1 MLSRL
6 SGLHRREG
14 DDVPAPPENELDQEA
29 QAALGRVKLDLL
41 TAEPSIITPFT
52 NMNSTVRWK
61 VSLPDGFDDVT
72 VELELEG
79 MPIPTSG
86 QFSVAPQ
93 TTQSYRLTAHARRYS
108 KVLGMVTVEIDLG
121 ECKIHSDDSFIFA
134 ITQTIKYQIET
145 DPAGLRFRAPI
156 PPQPPFP
163 PLVTITGDRMVI
175 ALRLTKQVS
184 NFPDPAINI
193 DASFGLEV
201 DPIPRTGRGSVLA
214 GVTPAGSER
223 LELVPAN
230 KVVSADVSVPWW
242 AWGIPGAQIPLVIA
256 INAAQDKAEKSA
268 NNMIHEIV
276 GTLNDWFSLQQDIQ
290 PGWAWDK
297 HDAGFY
303 VNPQGSQRF
312 WIRFCPAPSGP
323 SVLS

>member
-1 MLSRL
+1 
-6 SGLHRREG
+6 
-14 DDVPAPPENELDQEA
+14 
-29 QAALGRVKLDLL
+29 
-41 TAEPSIITPFT
+41 
-52 NMNSTVRWK
+52 
-61 VSLPDGFDDVT
+61 
-72 VELELEG
+72 
-79 MPIPTSG
+79 
-86 QFSVAPQ
+86 
-93 TTQSYRLTAHARRYS
+93 
-108 KVLGMVTVEIDLG
+108 
-121 ECKIHSDDSFIFA
+121 
-134 ITQTIKYQIET
+134 
-145 DPAGLRFRAPI
+145 
-156 PPQPPFP
+156 
-163 PLVTITGDRMVI
+163 MVI